1 MPSAWK
7 EEETIRCGAQMLELL
22 ATKNYRSLVEPRV
35 AAGFVGRL
43 ESRIEELRLQAG
55 GKAATRSAQKA
66 STLSQDE
73 AAGLATELINKLRL
87 LVRTGAPDDK
97 TLWAAVG
104 VGNKV
109 VSGVGSVRKNLAKLI
124 EGIVKNQ
131 NKALQVGILPTDL
144 DAAREYAVALDDAD
158 STQEGKKVESGLS
171 TAAVKKLLVELKR
184 DLTHLAS
191 IATVALPADI
201 SARFNAALPASG
213 SGTKKKPATPA

>member
-7 EEETIRCGAQMLELL
+7 EEETIRCGAQMLELV
-22 ATKNYRSLVEPRV
+22 ATKNYRSLVEPRL
-35 AAGFVGRL
+35 AAGFIGRL

-55 GKAATRSAQKA
+55 GKAATRSAQKS
-66 STLSQDE
+66 STLSQDQ
-73 AAGLATELINKLRL
+73 AVKLAEELIVKLRL
-87 LVRTGAPDDK
+87 LARTGAPEDK
-97 TLWAAVG
+97 AFWAAVG

-109 VSGVGSVRKNLAKLI
+109 VSGVGSIRKNLAKLI

-131 NKALQVGILPTDL
+131 NKALAVGILPSDL
-144 DAAREYAVALDDAD
+144 DTAREYAVALDDAD

-191 IATVALPADI
+191 IAAVALPADI
-201 SARFNAALPASG
+201 AARFNAALPPSG
-213 SGTKKKPATPA
+213 SGTKKTPAIPA